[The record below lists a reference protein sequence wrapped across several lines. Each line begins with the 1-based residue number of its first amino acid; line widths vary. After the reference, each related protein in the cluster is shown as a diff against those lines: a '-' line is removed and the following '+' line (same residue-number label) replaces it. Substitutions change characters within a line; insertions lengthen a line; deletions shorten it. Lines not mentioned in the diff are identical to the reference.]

1 MEEKKI
7 AVFPGSFN
15 PFTIGHK
22 AILDMALPL
31 FDKVII
37 AIGVNDKKYNNRFE
51 VDRNVETY
59 SEVFKDN
66 PKVEVR
72 SYNTLTADFC
82 KEVGAKW
89 IVRGARNLVDFEYE
103 KTMAHANKILMPEL
117 DTIIFPTPAELALVS
132 SSFVR
137 DIMKYNPRKAM
148 EYMVL

>member
-59 SEVFKDN
+59 REVFKDN
-66 PKVEVR
+66 QKVEVR

-89 IVRGARNLVDFEYE
+89 IVRGVRNLVDFEYE

-117 DTIIFPTPAELALVS
+117 DTIIFPTPAELEVVS

-137 DIMKYNPRKAM
+137 DVMKYNPRKAM

>member
-1 MEEKKI
+1 MEEKI

-15 PFTIGHK
+15 PFTTGHK
-22 AILDMALPL
+22 AVLDMALPL
-31 FDKVII
+31 FDKVIV
-37 AIGVNDKKYNNRFE
+37 AIGANDKKYNNIE
-51 VDRNVETY
+51 VERNVETY
-59 SEVFKDN
+59 REVFKDN

-103 KTMAHANKILMPEL
+103 KTMAHANKILMPWL
-117 DTIIFPTPAELALVS
+117 DTIIFPTPAELAFVS

-137 DIMKYNPRKAM
+137 DIMKYNPGKAM

>member
-37 AIGVNDKKYNNRFE
+37 AIGANDKKYNNRFE

-59 SEVFKDN
+59 GEVFKDN

-117 DTIIFPTPAELALVS
+117 DTIIFPTPSGLEVVS

-137 DIMKYNPRKAM
+137 DVMKYNPRKAM